1 MLAIHRI
8 SRSFYL
14 LAALL
19 SFVLVCA
26 GQVTSGSIAGVVKD
40 SSGALVPNA
49 KVTITSQEQ
58 GFSRTLTTGADGSFF
73 ADPLQ
78 PGTFTLAVEAQGFKR
93 QVRKD
98 VKLFAND
105 HLAFDDIT
113 LEVGGTAETV
123 TVSGEAVQLQTE
135 DAMRSGVLT
144 GSQTVNLALNGR
156 NYLDL
161 IKTVPGI
168 VSDFNG
174 QVAGPGGL
182 GSIYANGQRGDQ
194 NNVELDGVGNVDTGS
209 NGTQH
214 TSLNVDAVSEF
225 RVITNSESAEFGR
238 STGAAINIITRG
250 GTRDFHGTGYWFHRN
265 EGLNAD
271 SWKNNAQGIARN
283 KYRYNYQGYNIGG
296 PVYIPGHFNKDKQKL
311 FFFFG
316 QEWQRQLVPNGQH
329 NVTVPTPAER
339 IGDFSATHD
348 ASGNPVIIINPLTG
362 APFMNGM
369 IPKSQQDANGI
380 KILNFYPQPNVTGH
394 PDYNYTSQV
403 SAGYP
408 RRQEVYRGDWNINDK
423 WRFFARVVKD
433 ADLQLMP
440 YGQWNASYNIPFGN
454 LAFGQPGYSTVAN
467 VTTVINPSLTN
478 ELVFGFSHNF
488 LTEVPTTDVFSSTK
502 LGLTIPLP
510 FPKASPLDLIPNF
523 HYNVP
528 NSPTTDFAGT
538 PFINYNNTME
548 WHDNLSKVLRSHR
561 LKAGIYWQRSAK
573 DQTATVPANSII
585 DFSRNASNPGDTN
598 WAFSNALIGN
608 FNTFQQANHV
618 LNGQYRYNNVE
629 WYVLDSWKASRKL
642 TIEYGMRFYIVQPQ
656 YDQVLQT
663 SSFNPSLFDPA
674 QSAVLYGK
682 NAAGLAVNPLNGQTA
697 PAAFIAALVTGT
709 GKTTNGLYTNGIAQ
723 AGKGYPQGLIDSR
736 GVQYAP
742 RLGVAY
748 NIFPKTVIRVGGGI
762 FYDRLEGN
770 PIFDQLGNPP
780 GTSQPTIYY
789 GNIETAASTPGI
801 FFPATLHGFD
811 KHGQVP
817 TTYNYNFSVQQELPF
832 RFLMDLAYVG
842 SVSNHLVYTL
852 NLNANPF
859 GSAWL
864 PQNQDPQKTP
874 KFDGTTTLP
883 NNLFRPYPG
892 YGDILMYDFGSN
904 SNYNAFQASLNRRL
918 SANFQVGFAYTWSKA
933 MGVAGANTDS
943 LNPLNYKKANYAP
956 LGFDHT
962 HIAVINYIYNLPK
975 LAKPG
980 NFLNNPIGRGVLNN
994 WVLSGITTFESGY
1007 PTTIGYSINNISST
1021 NLFTTGTSSYGPRVV
1036 IQGNPT
1042 TGGGSTYQFI
1052 NSAVFHPA
1060 QVGSVGMDSGAR
1072 NVREPGWQNWDISVF
1087 KEFPFWKEGDK
1098 IQLRLEMFN
1107 AWNHTEFNGF
1117 NNTINFAS
1125 IAPNAPITNLSKYIG
1140 GTQQFGFGAMN
1151 SVRDPRI
1158 IQLAAKIYF

>member
-1 MLAIHRI
+1 MLANHQI

-14 LAALL
+14 LAVLL

-58 GFSRTLTTGADGSFF
+58 GFSRTLTTGSDGSFF

-78 PGTFTLAVEAQGFKR
+78 PGTFTLTIEAQGFKR

-135 DAMRSGVLT
+135 DAMRSGVVT

-168 VSDFNG
+168 VSDFNR

-271 SWKNNAQGIARN
+271 SWRNNAQGIPRN

-316 QEWQRQLVPNGQH
+316 QEWQRQLVPNGQR
-329 NVTVPTPAER
+329 NVTVPTALER
-339 IGDFSATHD
+339 MGDFSQTHD
-348 ASGNPVIIINPLTG
+348 GSGVPVIIMNPSTG
-362 APFMNGM
+362 KPFDNNM

-423 WRFFARVVKD
+423 WRFFARAVKD
-433 ADLQLMP
+433 TDLQLMP

-510 FPKASPLDLIPNF
+510 FPKASPLDLIPNL

-528 NSPTTDFAGT
+528 NSPTNDFAGT

-573 DQTATVPANSII
+573 DQTATVPANSTI

-598 WAFSNALIGN
+598 WAYSNALIGN

-629 WYVLDSWKASRKL
+629 WYVLDSWKATPKL

-663 SSFNPSLFDPA
+663 STFNPSLFDPA

-697 PAAFIAALVTGT
+697 PAALIAALVPGT

-748 NIFPKTVIRVGGGI
+748 NIFPKTVIRAGGGI

-780 GTSQPTIYY
+780 GTSQPQIFF
-789 GNIETAASTPGI
+789 GNIETAASTPGV
-801 FFPATLHGFD
+801 FFPAGLRGFD

-817 TTYNYNFSVQQELPF
+817 TTYNYNLSVQHELPF
-832 RFLMDLAYVG
+832 RFLLDLAYVG

-852 NLNANPF
+852 NVNGLPF

-864 PQNQDPQKTP
+864 PQNQDPSKTP
-874 KFDGTTTLP
+874 KFDGTTTT
-883 NNLFRPYPG
+883 NTNLYRTFPG
-892 YGDILMYDFGSN
+892 YSDINMYDFGAN

-918 SANFQVGFAYTWSKA
+918 SANFQFGLSYTWSKA
-933 MGVAGANTDS
+933 MGVAGGNTDS
-943 LNPLNYKKANYAP
+943 LNPLNFKNANYGP

-962 HIAVINYIYNLPK
+962 QVAVVNYIYNLPK

-980 NFLNNPIGRGVLNN
+980 TFLNNVIGRGVLNN
-994 WVLSGITTFESGY
+994 WVVSGITTFETGY
-1007 PTTIGYSINNISST
+1007 PTTIGYSINNVGSL
-1021 NLFTTGTSSYGPRVV
+1021 NLVTTGSASFGPRVV
-1036 IQGNPT
+1036 IQGDPT
-1042 TGGGSTYQFI
+1042 QGGGSTYQFI

-1060 QVGSVGMDSGAR
+1060 QVGSKGFDSGAR

-1087 KEFPFWKEGDK
+1087 KEFPFWKEGNK

-1117 NNTINFAS
+1117 NNTINLGGQYTLTPTNEAS
-1125 IAPNAPITNLSKYIG
+1125 EYAVPPILVS
-1140 GTQQFGFGAMN
+1140 
-1151 SVRDPRI
+1151 
-1158 IQLAAKIYF
+1158 

>member
-1 MLAIHRI
+1 MLANHQIVRP
-8 SRSFYL
+8 FYL
-14 LAALL
+14 LAVLL
-19 SFVLVCA
+19 SFVFVCA

-58 GFSRTLTTGADGSFF
+58 GFSRTLTTGSDGSFF

-78 PGTFTLAVEAQGFKR
+78 PGTFTLTIEAQGFKR

-98 VKLFAND
+98 VRLFAND
-105 HLAFDDIT
+105 HLAISDIS

-161 IKTVPGI
+161 LKTVPGI

-174 QVAGPGGL
+174 QVAGPGGI
-182 GSIYANGQRGDQ
+182 GDIHANGQRGDQ
-194 NNVELDGVGNVDTGS
+194 NNVELDGIGNIDTGS

-214 TSLNVDAVSEF
+214 TSLNVDAVAEF

-238 STGAAINIITRG
+238 SVGAAVNIISKG

-271 SWKNNAQGIARN
+271 SWINNAQGIPRK

-316 QEWQRQLVPNGQH
+316 QEWQRQLVPGSQH
-329 NVTVPTPAER
+329 NVTVPTPLER
-339 IGDFSATHD
+339 MGDFSQTHD
-348 ASGNPVIIINPLTG
+348 GSGVPVIITDPSTG
-362 APFMNGM
+362 KPFMDNM

-394 PDYNYTSQV
+394 PDYNYTSQL
-403 SAGYP
+403 SSGYP
-408 RRQEVYRGDWNINDK
+408 RRQEVYRGDWNISDK

-433 ADLQLMP
+433 TDVQILP
-440 YGQWNASYNIPFGN
+440 YGQWNASYNIPFGT
-454 LAFGQPGYSTVAN
+454 LAFGQPAYSTVAN

-478 ELVFGFSHNF
+478 ELVFGFSHNNLF
-488 LTEVPTTDVFSSTK
+488 ENLTSDAFSNAK

-510 FPKASPLDLIPNF
+510 FPKASPQDLIPNF

-548 WHDNLSKVLRSHR
+548 WHDNLSKVLGAHR

-573 DQTATVPANSII
+573 DQTATVPANSTI

-629 WYVLDSWKASRKL
+629 WYALDSWKVTPKL
-642 TIEYGMRFYIVQPQ
+642 TVEYGMRFYIVQPQ

-663 SSFNPSLFDPA
+663 SSFNPGLFT
-674 QSAVLYGK
+674 SSGTAVLYQK
-682 NAAGLAVNPLNGQTA
+682 TASGLALNPITGQTA
-697 PAAFIAALVTGT
+697 PAAFISALVPGTGT
-709 GKTTNGLYTNGIAQ
+709 LTNGLYTNGIGQ
-723 AGKGYPQGLIDSR
+723 AGKNYPRGLIDSR

-748 NIFPKTVIRVGGGI
+748 NIFPQTVIRAGGGI

-780 GTSQPTIYY
+780 GTSQPQIFY

-801 FFPATLHGFD
+801 FFPAGLHGFD

-817 TTYNYNFSVQQELPF
+817 TTYNYNLSVQHELPF
-832 RFLMDLAYVG
+832 RFLLDLAYVG

-852 NLNANPF
+852 NVNGLPF

-864 PQNQDPQKTP
+864 PQNQDPSKTP
-874 KFDGTTTLP
+874 KFDGTTTT
-883 NNLFRPYPG
+883 NTNLYRPYPG
-892 YGDILMYDFGSN
+892 YSDINMYDFGAN

-918 SANFQVGFAYTWSKA
+918 SANFLFGLSYTWSKA
-933 MGVAGANTDS
+933 MGVAAANTDS
-943 LNPLNYKKANYAP
+943 LNPLNYKNANYGP
-956 LGFDHT
+956 LAFDHT
-962 HIAVINYIYNLPK
+962 QIAVVNYIYNLPK

-980 NFLNNPIGRGVLNN
+980 TFLNNVIGRAALNN
-994 WVLSGITTFESGY
+994 WVVSGITTFETGY
-1007 PTTIGYSINNISST
+1007 PTTVGYSINNVGSL
-1021 NLFTTGTSSYGPRVV
+1021 NLVTTGSATFGPRVV
-1036 IQGNPT
+1036 IQGDPT
-1042 TGGGSTYQFI
+1042 SGGGSTYQFI

-1060 QVGSVGMDSGAR
+1060 QVGSKGFDSGAR
-1072 NVREPGWQNWDISVF
+1072 NIREPGWQNWDISAF

-1117 NNTINFAS
+1117 NNTINFAT